1 MSNAQFFPYLLLMA
15 GITYLVRAVP
25 FALITQKVKNK
36 RVKSF
41 LYYIPYTVLS
51 AMTVPAIFYAADNPL
66 AAAAGFIAAV
76 LCALK
81 GCSLTTVA
89 LISCA
94 CVFLV
99 QLIL

>member
-1 MSNAQFFPYLLLMA
+1 MNNAQFFSYLLVMS
-15 GITYLVRAVP
+15 GITYIIRAVP
-25 FALITQKVKNK
+25 FALITKKIEN
-36 RVKSF
+36 RFIRSF

-51 AMTVPAIFYAADNPL
+51 AMTVPAIFYAADNPI
-66 AAAAGFIAAV
+66 AAAAGFIVAV

-94 CVFLV
+94 CVFVV
-99 QLIL
+99 QLLL

>member
-1 MSNAQFFPYLLLMA
+1 MNNTQFFSYLLVMA

-25 FALITQKVKNK
+25 FALITKKVQN
-36 RVKSF
+36 RRIKSF

-51 AMTVPAIFYAADNPL
+51 AMTVPAIFYAASNPL
-66 AAAAGFIAAV
+66 AAAAGFVAAV
-76 LCALK
+76 ICALK
-81 GCSLTTVA
+81 NCSLTTVA

-94 CVFLV
+94 CVFVV